1 MVRKYSGV
9 ATRASMEGCWAIGR
23 GGRPFTAKEKLKRK
37 PPRGTP
43 MMAPAV
49 RTPGSAASLG
59 MSRSWKAAR
68 AASSLYALS
77 GRDRRKVRTFSLRNP
92 GSTLRS
98 WLKLRSSSPA
108 PARSIMASAIWPM
121 TRPLRIRCPRPDRTP
136 RLPSRRLSAVDR
148 FSICRAGNTR
158 TSGR

>member
-1 MVRKYSGV
+1 MRAAASLMTATGGPPAPSRVSKDRPLSTGMPIARKYSVV

-23 GGRPFTAKEKLKRK
+23 GGRPFTSKVKLKRK

-68 AASSLYALS
+68 AASSL
-77 GRDRRKVRTFSLRNP
+77 
-92 GSTLRS
+92 
-98 WLKLRSSSPA
+98 
-108 PARSIMASAIWPM
+108 
-121 TRPLRIRCPRPDRTP
+121 
-136 RLPSRRLSAVDR
+136 
-148 FSICRAGNTR
+148 
-158 TSGR
+158 